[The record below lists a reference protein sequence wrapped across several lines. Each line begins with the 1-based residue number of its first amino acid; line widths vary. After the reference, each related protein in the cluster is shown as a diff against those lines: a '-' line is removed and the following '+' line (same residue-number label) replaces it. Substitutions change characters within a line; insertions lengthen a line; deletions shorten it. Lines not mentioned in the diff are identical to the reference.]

1 MTRFSLVVVL
11 APLLSIVG
19 MTGCQTNEVTG
30 RKQLMI
36 VSEDSAINESKGA
49 YTAMLQPLAKEGKID
64 SDAATVARV
73 HEITARL
80 IAQAIKY
87 RPETEKWEWSVKVID
102 DPKTVNAWCMAGGKM
117 AIYTGLIQQIKPT
130 DDELAQV
137 MGHEIS
143 HALAKHTA
151 EKMSRAMAM
160 QVGLGALAITQSD
173 SRYGGLALTGAQA
186 AAVVALELPNSR
198 TAEAE
203 ADRIG
208 IELAAKAGYNP
219 DAAVTLWEKMA
230 KVGGGDGKSRM
241 DFLSTHPAPVK
252 RMETLAALAPQMR
265 PYYEDKSPRP
275 VYPLKQ
281 SSLQRNPAGQDLVAQ
296 RAAFAA
302 Y

>member
-87 RPETEKWEWSVKVID
+87 RPETEKWEWSVKGID

-117 AIYTGLIQQIKPT
+117 AIYTGFWVATYELFGVQEVGSPCPKP
-130 DDELAQV
+130 
-137 MGHEIS
+137 
-143 HALAKHTA
+143 
-151 EKMSRAMAM
+151 
-160 QVGLGALAITQSD
+160 
-173 SRYGGLALTGAQA
+173 QA
-186 AAVVALELPNSR
+186 AAQAPDGRPLLCLGHQGWQPGFFTR
-198 TAEAE
+198 
-203 ADRIG
+203 D
-208 IELAAKAGYNP
+208 GY
-219 DAAVTLWEKMA
+219 
-230 KVGGGDGKSRM
+230 
-241 DFLSTHPAPVK
+241 F
-252 RMETLAALAPQMR
+252 
-265 PYYEDKSPRP
+265 PR
-275 VYPLKQ
+275 
-281 SSLQRNPAGQDLVAQ
+281 
-296 RAAFAA
+296 
-302 Y
+302 

>member
-102 DPKTVNAWCMAGGKM
+102 DPKTVNAWCMA
-117 AIYTGLIQQIKPT
+117 
-130 DDELAQV
+130 
-137 MGHEIS
+137 
-143 HALAKHTA
+143 
-151 EKMSRAMAM
+151 
-160 QVGLGALAITQSD
+160 
-173 SRYGGLALTGAQA
+173 
-186 AAVVALELPNSR
+186 
-198 TAEAE
+198 
-203 ADRIG
+203 
-208 IELAAKAGYNP
+208 
-219 DAAVTLWEKMA
+219 
-230 KVGGGDGKSRM
+230 
-241 DFLSTHPAPVK
+241 
-252 RMETLAALAPQMR
+252 
-265 PYYEDKSPRP
+265 
-275 VYPLKQ
+275 
-281 SSLQRNPAGQDLVAQ
+281 
-296 RAAFAA
+296 
-302 Y
+302 